1 MTADTPVFAVEIPHQ
16 TGIPFL
22 QKWRSF
28 GTGLGIEIGPENL
41 QVTLTVVRPSGIRIL
56 DALEILRY
64 RERPSAEWGA
74 DFQAFLDKNKI
85 THLSATVVLPA
96 ADCIS
101 RSLALPG
108 VPNSELAAAVRYQLD
123 GLHPFPE
130 EEAAHSFSRLAAPHQ
145 SHLSLAIA
153 RIAVIEDYA
162 SLFDEAGIAV
172 ASFLSPASAIYSALR
187 ILQAP
192 PAEQFLAVDEDES
205 GIQIYAETKTF
216 PIYCV
221 RFPAN
226 SHRAISSSSAQI
238 RLPEDAPIARL
249 ASLLPQAEKLEIS
262 RPVAYAASLAG
273 ALPSQALSLNLLPV
287 DRRKTSSP
295 WRWVPTIVLLVLLM
309 AIGLTLAYY
318 QNFENQR
325 LLGLLDAEIAKL
337 QPRLASVRTLDSQIL
352 ATQKK
357 LDFLTAIADYPRQD
371 LESLRELTRIMPSTS
386 FVSRMDMTR
395 TDIGLVGEVDQ
406 SLELLKLLDSSPY
419 LRDSEFSSP
428 PSRNPQGKEIF
439 QIRIKRELPANQ
451 PPAAPMQ
458 LPVGPPSGAPRL
470 MLPPGIAPA
479 PPLPPG
485 VRP

>member
-1 MTADTPVFAVEIPHQ
+1 MTADTPVFASEIPHQ
-16 TGIPFL
+16 TAIPFF

-28 GTGLGIEIGPENL
+28 GTGLGVEIGPENL
-41 QVTLTVVRPSGIRIL
+41 QVTLTVVRPAGIRIL
-56 DALEILRY
+56 DTLEILRY

-74 DFQAFLDKNKI
+74 DFQAFLDKHKI
-85 THLSATVVLPA
+85 THLSATVVLPSG
-96 ADCIS
+96 DCIS

-108 VPNSELAAAVRYQLD
+108 VPDGELAAAVRYQLD

-130 EEAAHSFSRLAAPHQ
+130 EEAAHSFSRLSAPHQ

-172 ASFLSPASAIYSALR
+172 ASFLTPAAAIYSAMR

-192 PAEQFLAVDEDES
+192 PAQQFLAVDEDES
-205 GIQIYAETKTF
+205 GLQLYAETKTF

-221 RFPAN
+221 RFPA
-226 SHRAISSSSAQI
+226 SSDRAISASSAQI

-262 RPVAYAASLAG
+262 SPVAYAASLAG

-318 QNFENQR
+318 QNYENQR
-325 LLGLLDAEIAKL
+325 LLGLLDGEIAKL
-337 QPRLASVRTLDSQIL
+337 QPRLANVRTLDSQIV
-352 ATQKK
+352 AAQKK
-357 LDFLTAIADYPRQD
+357 LDFLGTIADHPRQD
-371 LESLRELTRIMPSTS
+371 LESLRELTRIMPATS

-406 SLELLKLLDSSPY
+406 SLELLKLLDSSPL

-428 PSRNPQGKEIF
+428 PSRNAQGKEIF
-439 QIRIKRELPANQ
+439 QIRTKRELPTNQ
-451 PPAAPMQ
+451 PSGPPVQ
-458 LPVGPPSGAPRL
+458 LPAGIPSSAPRL

-479 PPLPPG
+479 PPLPVG

>member
-1 MTADTPVFAVEIPHQ
+1 MTTDSQVFASEIPHQ
-16 TGIPFL
+16 TLIPFF

-28 GTGLGIEIGPENL
+28 GTGLGVEIGAENL
-41 QVTLTVVRPSGIRIL
+41 QVTLTVVRPAGIRIL
-56 DALEILRY
+56 DTLEILRY
-64 RERPSAEWGA
+64 RERPASEWGA
-74 DFQAFLDKNKI
+74 DFQAFLDRNKI

-96 ADCIS
+96 GDSIS

-108 VPNSELAAAVRYQLD
+108 VPDNELAAAVRYQLD
-123 GLHPFPE
+123 GLHPFSE

-145 SHLSLAIA
+145 AHISLAIA
-153 RIAVIEDYA
+153 RNAVIEDYA

-172 ASFLSPASAIYSALR
+172 VAFLTPAAAIYSALR

-192 PAEQFLAVDEDES
+192 PAEQFLAVQEDA
-205 GIQIYAETKTF
+205 GGLLLYAETKSF

-226 SHRAISSSSAQI
+226 SDRAIASSSAQI
-238 RLPEDAPIARL
+238 RLPDDAPIAHL
-249 ASLLPQAEKLEIS
+249 ASLLPLAEKLEIS
-262 RPVAYAASLAG
+262 SPVAYAASLAG
-273 ALPSQALSLNLLPV
+273 ALPSQSLSLNLLPV

-309 AIGLTLAYY
+309 GIGLALAYY

-337 QPRLASVRTLDSQIL
+337 QPRLASIRTLDSQIL

-371 LESLRELTRIMPSTS
+371 LESLRELTRIMPATS

-395 TDIGLVGEVDQ
+395 TEIALVGEVDQ

-428 PSRNPQGKEIF
+428 PNRNPQGKEIF
-439 QIRIKRELPANQ
+439 QIRIKRELPSNQ
-451 PPAAPMQ
+451 PPATPIQ

-479 PPLPPG
+479 PPLPTG